1 MAVVV
6 KPGHPLLSKLK
17 PGWNDLAAMP
27 CVVPPPWASLRV
39 KLDQIF
45 LREGLHP
52 PADILES
59 ASFLNQLS
67 FLQQRNA
74 AAFMSRG
81 VALHFQQQGVLKVL
95 SIKVPIE
102 LPPVG
107 LITLRG
113 RRCTPSTE
121 RLIECLR
128 LAARMP

>member
-6 KPGHPLLSKLK
+6 KPGHPLLSKRK
-17 PGWNDLAAMP
+17 PGWKDLAAMP

-39 KLDQIF
+39 KLDQMF

-67 FLQQRNA
+67 FLQQRDA

-81 VALHFQQQGVLKVL
+81 VALQFQRQGVLKVL